1 MRYLILPALLLAASA
16 SAAPLPG
23 KLHKPDPA
31 SRPAAPQ
38 YRVSFVL
45 KAGGLEYASSFVLQD
60 GAQANY
66 IDGGEVSQEF
76 DSGRGKSIEFKKR
89 GVIVNCVA
97 VENPNDKSRVH
108 AECQFEISGPVKSAT
123 RAADIATFQFQTAFE
138 VEKGRTLFVVDG
150 PEKRIEVTIVE
161 IK

>member
-1 MRYLILPALLLAASA
+1 MRYLILPVLLLASAA

-38 YRVSFVL
+38 YRVSFAM

-66 IDGGEVSQEF
+66 IDGGEISQEI
-76 DSGRGKSIEFKKR
+76 DSGRMRSIEFKKR

-123 RAADIATFQFQTAFE
+123 RASDLASFQFQTSFE
-138 VEKGRTLFVVDG
+138 VEKGKPLFVVDG
-150 PEKRIEVTIVE
+150 PEKRVEVTITE